1 MTEISTL
8 RLTLLRAAYLVLI
21 VGLGLTIWPTI
32 LDPAHGWSLMGGV
45 VTSMLGAMSALA
57 VIGLRHPLKMLP
69 LLFFEMTWKA
79 IWLLRVALPLWS
91 AGRLDDATTETVYE
105 CLLIAVFP
113 FLIPWRYVFET
124 YIRKAGDPWLKRA
137 AAYK

>member
-1 MTEISTL
+1 MTELSTL
-8 RLTLLRAAYLVLI
+8 RLTLLRTAYLVLV

-32 LDPAHGWSLMGGV
+32 LDPGHGWSLMGGV

-57 VIGLRHPLKMLP
+57 LIGLRHPLKMLP
-69 LLFFEMTWKA
+69 LLFFELTWKT

-105 CLLIAVFP
+105 CLLIAIFP
-113 FLIPWRYVFET
+113 FLIPWRYVFAT
-124 YIRKAGDPWLKRA
+124 YVKKAGDPWLKRA
-137 AAYK
+137 AA

>member
-1 MTEISTL
+1 MTEISTF
-8 RLTLLRAAYLVLI
+8 RLTLLRAGYLLLVI
-21 VGLGLTIWPTI
+21 GLGLTIWPSI
-32 LDPAHGWSLMGGV
+32 LDPAQGWSLMGGV

-57 VIGLRHPLKMLP
+57 LIGLRHPLKMLP
-69 LLFFEMTWKA
+69 LLFFEMTWKT

-137 AAYK
+137 TA

>member
-1 MTEISTL
+1 MTEISTF
-8 RLTLLRAAYLVLI
+8 RLTVLRAGYLLLVG
-21 VGLGLTIWPTI
+21 GLGLTIWPTI

-57 VIGLRHPLKMLP
+57 LIGLRHPLKMLP
-69 LLFFEMTWKA
+69 LLFFEMTWKT

-91 AGRLDDATTETVYE
+91 TGRLDDATTETVYE

-124 YIRKAGDPWLKRA
+124 YVTKGGDPWLNRA
-137 AAYK
+137 AAH

>member
-1 MTEISTL
+1 MTEISTF
-8 RLTLLRAAYLVLI
+8 RLNLLRAVYLLLV

-32 LDPAHGWSLMGGV
+32 LDPTHGWSLMGGV

-57 VIGLRHPLKMLP
+57 LIGLRHPLKMLP
-69 LLFFEMTWKA
+69 LLFFEMTWKT

-91 AGRLDDATTETVYE
+91 ADRLDADTTETVYE

-113 FLIPWRYVFET
+113 FLIPWDYVFKT
-124 YIRKAGDPWLKRA
+124 YIRRAGEPWLKRA
-137 AAYK
+137 AT

>member
-8 RLTLLRAAYLVLI
+8 RLTLLRAGYLLLV
-21 VGLGLTIWPTI
+21 VGLGLTIWPSI
-32 LDPAHGWSLMGGV
+32 LDPAHSWSLMGGV
-45 VTSMLGAMSALA
+45 VASMLGAMSALA

-69 LLFFEMTWKA
+69 LLFFEMTWKT

-91 AGRLDDATTETVYE
+91 AGRLDADTTETVYE

-113 FLIPWRYVFET
+113 FLIPWRYVFQT
-124 YIRKAGDPWLKRA
+124 YVRKQGEPWLKRVA
-137 AAYK
+137 A

>member
-1 MTEISTL
+1 MTELSTL
-8 RLTLLRAAYLVLI
+8 RLTLLRAAYLVLV

-45 VTSMLGAMSALA
+45 ITSMLGAMSALA
-57 VIGLRHPLKMLP
+57 LIGLRHPLKMLP
-69 LLFFEMTWKA
+69 LLFFEMTWKT

-105 CLLIAVFP
+105 CLLIAIFP
-113 FLIPWRYVFET
+113 FLIPWRYVFAT
-124 YIRKAGDPWLKRA
+124 YIKKAGDPWLKRA
-137 AAYK
+137 AA